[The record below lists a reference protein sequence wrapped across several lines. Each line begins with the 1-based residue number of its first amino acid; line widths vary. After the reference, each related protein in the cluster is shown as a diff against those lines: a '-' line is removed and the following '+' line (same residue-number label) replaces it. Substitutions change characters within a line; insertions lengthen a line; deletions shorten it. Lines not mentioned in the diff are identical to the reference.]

1 MNVNHIQ
8 ALVEKDLNVFMRKK
22 GILYAVVI
30 LPFAFS
36 IGIPAI
42 LNYAITYRV
51 KNPAAVATTIA
62 TLIPSFSYLF
72 VILAGIAPIQI
83 STYSLV
89 GEKVEKS
96 MEPLLATPLTD
107 SEILLSKTIIAFFPT
122 LITLTISETIF
133 TIIIDAI
140 IPNLGDNYLPNWTFL
155 FIALIIVPLTLLL
168 SIEIGIIVSSRV
180 NDARSASQLGMVLL
194 IPLFA
199 VYLLSETN
207 VITLDQ
213 TTLYEIAGILVVVN
227 LILFITARLIFQREQ
242 ILTKWK

>member
-1 MNVNHIQ
+1 MNVNHVM
-8 ALVEKDLNVFMRKK
+8 ALVQKDFNVFMKK
-22 GILYAVVI
+22 KSIIYAVVL

-42 LNYAITYRV
+42 LNYAITHRSQG
-51 KNPAAVATTIA
+51 PAAVASVVA
-62 TLIPSFSYLF
+62 LLIPSFSYLF

-83 STYSLV
+83 ATYSLV

-107 SEILLSKTIIAFFPT
+107 SEILLSKGLIAFVPS
-122 LITLTISETIF
+122 LIALLISETIF
-133 TIIIDAI
+133 AVIIDAI
-140 IPNLGDNYLPNWTFL
+140 IPNLGDNYLPNWDFL
-155 FIALIIVPLTLLL
+155 FMALVIVPLTLII
-168 SIEIGIIVSSRV
+168 SIDIGIIVSSRV
-180 NDARSASQLGMVLL
+180 NDARSASQLGMALL

-199 VYLLSETN
+199 VYLLAETK

-213 TTLYEIAGILVVVN
+213 TTLYQIAGILVVADI
-227 LILFITARLIFQREQ
+227 ILFMIARLLFQREQ